1 MYYHHLS
8 NLIVLFLILPSL
20 VELTTNIQSD
30 VLILPNVAQTGFVLL
45 EETKPSRYH
54 EFEQC
59 YTDNDQLNI
68 HIDEKYGD
76 LILNQTIESFDIHQ
90 QKLLCTVSRN
100 QVSEREKIKEHRT
113 TIFFSFIR

>member
-8 NLIVLFLILPSL
+8 NFIVLFLILPSL

-30 VLILPNVAQTGFVLL
+30 VLILPNVAQIGFVLL
-45 EETKPSRYH
+45 EETQPSRHH

-59 YTDNDQLNI
+59 FNDKKQLNL

-76 LILNQTIESFDIHQ
+76 LILNQTIESFDIHHQ
-90 QKLLCTVSRN
+90 QLLCTINRN
-100 QVSEREKIKEHRT
+100 QVKEKHPSLQKNL
-113 TIFFSFIR
+113 